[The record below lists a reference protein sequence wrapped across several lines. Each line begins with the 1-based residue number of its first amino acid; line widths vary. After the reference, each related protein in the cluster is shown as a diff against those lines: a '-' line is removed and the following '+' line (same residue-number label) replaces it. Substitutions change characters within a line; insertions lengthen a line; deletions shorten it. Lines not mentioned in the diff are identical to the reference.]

1 MHTNRIQN
9 STLNVKLAYTGDH
22 CITSKQ
28 SGVQCKECDSKDVMQ
43 KTDMHSELTKKT
55 RDRQKCPELPE
66 KSPELPENCPEL
78 PDNLAKSQKKN

>member
-9 STLNVKLAYTGDH
+9 LTLNVKLAYTRDH

-43 KTDMHSELTKKT
+43 MTDMPIGMMLGMGLICLLLITFLILGIVACIKYLRS
-55 RDRQKCPELPE
+55 
-66 KSPELPENCPEL
+66 
-78 PDNLAKSQKKN
+78 